1 MAKSERYENAY
12 LVGKRAA
19 ERGEAKSQYS
29 YKSREEVMG
38 FEAGYYAGCIE
49 VARSKQQ
56 ANNCK
61 QQGGGSK

>member
-1 MAKSERYENAY
+1 MAKSERYENAFRA
-12 LVGKRAA
+12 GKRAA

-29 YKSREEVMG
+29 YKSREERMG